1 MTRLA
6 ARQHGVVT
14 RAQLRGAGFTNRAID
29 RRLESGRLHR
39 VHRGVYLAG
48 HVVTPQHAREMS
60 AVLAVA
66 PNAVLSHRSAA
77 WLWQLLPYPARPPSV
92 DVTVWGRNAGR
103 KPGIR
108 IHRVLALGPGETR
121 TCQRIPTTTPA
132 RTLIDLACQVSAREL
147 EQAMAQA
154 QTRGLT
160 SRRHLLALLARH
172 PGRRGTAALRALL
185 NGGSAA
191 VLTRSEAEE
200 RFLALVRK
208 AQLPAPDVNVGLA
221 GYEVDFLWRE
231 ERLIVEVDGF
241 AFHSSRAAFER
252 DRLRDAELQAQGFRI
267 IRVTWRQIVDHPEA
281 MLVRIARTLSGPA
294 R

>member
-1 MTRLA
+1 MIRLA

-29 RRLESGRLHR
+29 RRLESGHLHR
-39 VHRGVYLAG
+39 VHRGVYLVG
-48 HVVTPQHAREMS
+48 HVVMPEHAREMS
-60 AVLAVA
+60 AVLAVG
-66 PNAVLSHRSAA
+66 PNAVLSHQSAA
-77 WLWQLLPYPARPPSV
+77 WLWQLHPSRPASV
-92 DVTVWGRNAGR
+92 DVTVSGRNAGH

-108 IHRVLALGPGETR
+108 IHRVSALGPGETR

-132 RTLIDLACQVSAREL
+132 RTLIDLACEVSAREL
-147 EQAMAQA
+147 EQAVAQA

-160 SRRHLLALLARH
+160 SRGNLLALLARH
-172 PGRRGTAALRALL
+172 PGRRGTVALRALL
-185 NGGSAA
+185 NRGSAA

-208 AQLPAPDVNVGLA
+208 AQLPVPDVNVGLA

-252 DRLRDAELQAQGFRI
+252 DRLRDADLQAQGFRI

-281 MLVRIARTLSGPA
+281 MLVRITKTLSGPA

>member
-1 MTRLA
+1 M
-6 ARQHGVVT
+6 VT
-14 RAQLRGAGFTNRAID
+14 RAQLREAGLTDRAID
-29 RRLESGRLHR
+29 RRLESGRLQR
-39 VHRGVYLAG
+39 VHRGVYLVG
-48 HVVTPQHAREMS
+48 HVVMPHAREMS
-60 AVLAVA
+60 AVLAVG

-77 WLWQLLPYPARPPSV
+77 WLWQLLPYPPRPASV

-108 IHRVLALGPGETR
+108 IHRAALGPETR

-132 RTLIDLACQVSAREL
+132 RTLIDLAYQVSAREL
-147 EQAMAQA
+147 ERAVAQA

-160 SRRHLLALLARH
+160 SRRDLLALLARH

-185 NGGSAA
+185 NRGSAA

-200 RFLALVRK
+200 RFLTLVRK
-208 AQLPAPDVNVGLA
+208 AQLPAPDVNVRLA

-252 DRLRDAELQAQGFRI
+252 DRLRDAELQVQGFRI
-267 IRVTWRQIVDHPEA
+267 IRVTWRQIVDYPEA
-281 MLVRIARTLSGPA
+281 MLVRITKALSGPA

>member
-1 MTRLA
+1 
-6 ARQHGVVT
+6 VVT
-14 RAQLRGAGFTNRAID
+14 RAQLREAGYTNRAID

-39 VHRGVYLAG
+39 VHRGVYLVG
-48 HVVTPQHAREMS
+48 HVVMPHAREMS

-77 WLWQLLPYPARPPSV
+77 CLWQLLPYPARPDSV

-108 IHRVLALGPGETR
+108 IHRVSALAPGETR
-121 TCQRIPTTTPA
+121 TCKRIPTTTPA

-147 EQAMAQA
+147 EQAVAQA

-160 SRRHLLALLARH
+160 SHRDLLALLDRH

-185 NGGSAA
+185 NGGAA

>member
-1 MTRLA
+1 M
-6 ARQHGVVT
+6 VT
-14 RAQLRGAGFTNRAID
+14 RAQLREAGLTDRAID

-39 VHRGVYLAG
+39 VHRGVYLVG
-48 HVVTPQHAREMS
+48 HVVMPQHAREMS
-60 AVLAVA
+60 AVLAVG

-77 WLWQLLPYPARPPSV
+77 WLWQLLSYPARPASV

-103 KPGIR
+103 RPEIR
-108 IHRVLALGPGETR
+108 IHRVSALGPGETR

-132 RTLIDLACQVSAREL
+132 RTLIDLAYQVSAREL
-147 EQAMAQA
+147 ERAVAQA

-160 SRRHLLALLARH
+160 SRRDLLALLARH

-185 NGGSAA
+185 NRGSAA

-208 AQLPAPDVNVGLA
+208 AQLPVPDVNVRLA
-221 GYEVDFLWRE
+221 GYEVDVLWRE

-281 MLVRIARTLSGPA
+281 MLVRITKALSGPA

>member
-39 VHRGVYLAG
+39 VHRGVYLVG
-48 HVVTPQHAREMS
+48 HVAMPPHAREMS

-66 PNAVLSHRSAA
+66 PNAVLSHRSPA
-77 WLWQLLPYPARPPSV
+77 WLWQLLPYPARPASV
-92 DVTVWGRNAGR
+92 DVTVWGRNAGH

-108 IHRVLALGPGETR
+108 IHRVALGLGETR
-121 TCQRIPTTTPA
+121 TCLRIPTTTPA

-147 EQAMAQA
+147 EQALARA

-160 SRRHLLALLARH
+160 SRRDLLALLARH

-208 AQLPAPDVNVGLA
+208 AQLPVPDVNVRLA

-231 ERLIVEVDGF
+231 EHLVVEVDGF

-252 DRLRDAELQAQGFRI
+252 DRLRDAELQGRGFRI
-267 IRVTWRQIVDHPEA
+267 IRVTWRQIVDYPEA
-281 MLVRIARTLSGPA
+281 MLVRITKALSGPP